1 MSDRIEYARKVV
13 LISLGLMGNH
23 PLDDVNKFN
32 SDDKERLITT
42 VMDTMTFDN
51 NQIDYAFNYLSM
63 CHVIYP
69 THRYSYI
76 GYKFEDL
83 DDDFSIYLYKQI

>member
-13 LISLGLMGNH
+13 LISLGRMGKH
-23 PLDDVNKFN
+23 PLDNVNNFN

-42 VMDTMTFDN
+42 VMDTTTYDN

-69 THRYSYI
+69 SHKYCYTDYE
-76 GYKFEDL
+76 FEDL

>member
-1 MSDRIEYARKVV
+1 MSDRIEYAKKVV
-13 LISLGLMGNH
+13 GISLGRIGKH
-23 PLDDVNKFN
+23 PLINIDTLN
-32 SDDKERLITT
+32 SDDKELLITT

-51 NQIDYAFNYLSM
+51 IQIDYAFNYLSM

-76 GYKFEDL
+76 AYKFEDL